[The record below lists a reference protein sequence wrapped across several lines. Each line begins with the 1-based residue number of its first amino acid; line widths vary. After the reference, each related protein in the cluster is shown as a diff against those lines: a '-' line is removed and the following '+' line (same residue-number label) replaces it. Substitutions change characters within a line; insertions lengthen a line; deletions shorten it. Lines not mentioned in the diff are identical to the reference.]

1 MFIIYR
7 MKDQAEIFEGTQ
19 TINKK
24 EIKELE
30 ETDTITE
37 MPDAIPE
44 KFVKQRKKRAP
55 LSDEQKERLKLQ
67 LAKGRATSL
76 ANRQK
81 KATLKKI
88 EKEEKITEQEDKIFK
103 AIEKK
108 KNSSKDQSNLLNEID
123 ELKRK
128 LAEKE
133 QPQAPAE
140 TPQKPKKERKPK
152 QIKKPITPPSSPEPE
167 PEPEPEPQ
175 PEPQPTMS
183 NRNLAK
189 MMRGLR

>member
-1 MFIIYR
+1 
-7 MKDQAEIFEGTQ
+7 MKPQTEIFEGTE
-19 TINKK
+19 TVNKK

-183 NRNLAK
+183 NRNLAR